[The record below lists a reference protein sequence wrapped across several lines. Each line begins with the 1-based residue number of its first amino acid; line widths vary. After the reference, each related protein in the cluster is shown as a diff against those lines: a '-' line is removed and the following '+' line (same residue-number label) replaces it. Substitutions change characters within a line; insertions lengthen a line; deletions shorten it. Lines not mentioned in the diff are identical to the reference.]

1 MRLHTEFPNS
11 FQFGLNGGTQMTDQK
26 LNLNIN
32 LGGLQY
38 LEVSDIIDYKLVHDS
53 EIKNDESNRLDEIH
67 QYTEVFAVADRKMR
81 HVKIP

>member
-1 MRLHTEFPNS
+1 
-11 FQFGLNGGTQMTDQK
+11 MTDQK

-32 LGGLQY
+32 LGEIRY

-53 EIKNDESNRLDEIH
+53 EIQNDGSNRLDEIH
-67 QYTEVFAVADRKMR
+67 QYTEVFAVADLKTR